1 MFISGSQAQS
11 LKTAQGR
18 PIMKRSTSAASL
30 ASLFMAL
37 VCFAGTAALFH
48 GDNARGQN
56 ALFIADSGFGG

>member
-1 MFISGSQAQS
+1 
-11 LKTAQGR
+11 
-18 PIMKRSTSAASL
+18 MKRSTSAASL